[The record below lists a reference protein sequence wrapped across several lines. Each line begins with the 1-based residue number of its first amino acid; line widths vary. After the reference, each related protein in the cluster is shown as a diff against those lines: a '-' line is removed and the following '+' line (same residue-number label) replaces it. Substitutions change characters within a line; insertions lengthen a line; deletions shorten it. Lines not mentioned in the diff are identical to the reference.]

1 MVFPYS
7 LLYPESSDTFPAESE
22 MFMSIYVMSDIHGCY
37 DRLNETLSLISLSN
51 EDELILA
58 GDYVDRGN
66 QSLEVLRWIASK
78 PENVTFL
85 KGNHDAQFAH
95 YVRRIAYT
103 AVSLA
108 ADHDFSDTD
117 TLMEAYDL
125 AEYHAM
131 RDYEWFDAYGT
142 ISDLILQKNIRLDEL
157 LAFGKLLDG
166 LPCVAT
172 RSAGGRNYI
181 IVHAGY
187 TESLDRVSAM
197 YRTLEDFYLE
207 ARTDAFTNGGKAG
220 HTIISGHTPTV
231 VEGLPT
237 FTGGTVFFHENLKDR
252 CRFYDIDCGC
262 VFRENGLNGQGRLAC
277 IRLGDE
283 KIFYC

>member
-1 MVFPYS
+1 MVFPSS
-7 LLYPESSDTFPAESE
+7 LQYPESNDNPAESE
-22 MFMSIYVMSDIHGCY
+22 IFMSIYVMSDIHGCY
-37 DRLNETLSLISLSN
+37 DRLTEMLSLISLSG

-58 GDYVDRGN
+58 GDYVDRGM

-95 YVRRIAYT
+95 YVNRLAYT
-103 AVSLA
+103 AASLTA
-108 ADHDFSDTD
+108 GHELSDTGA
-117 TLMEAYDL
+117 LIEIYDL

-187 TESLDRVSAM
+187 TESLDKVSAM

-237 FTGGTVFFHENLKDR
+237 FTGGTVFFHENAKDG

-262 VFRENGLNGQGRLAC
+262 VFKEKGQDDQGRLAC